1 MLNVGLYE
9 IISYSFDEDN
19 LVIKAS
25 IRFNKDHDIFKGHF
39 PGSPVVPGVC
49 MIQILK
55 EIIEKTIIRETFL
68 ERVGEVKFLSMVNPE
83 IHPEVEFEIKLKN
96 SDNNLVNVNGIF
108 YFRELVFVKF
118 KGCFKLL

>member
-9 IISYSFDEDN
+9 IISYSFDEEN
-19 LVIKAS
+19 QVIKAS
-25 IRFNKDHDIFKGHF
+25 VKFDKDHDIFKGHF

-55 EIIEKTIIRETFL
+55 EILEKTINHDTFL

-83 IHPEVEFEIKLKN
+83 IHPEIELEVKLKN

-108 YFRELVFVKF
+108 YFRDLVFVKI
-118 KGCFKLL
+118 KANFKLL